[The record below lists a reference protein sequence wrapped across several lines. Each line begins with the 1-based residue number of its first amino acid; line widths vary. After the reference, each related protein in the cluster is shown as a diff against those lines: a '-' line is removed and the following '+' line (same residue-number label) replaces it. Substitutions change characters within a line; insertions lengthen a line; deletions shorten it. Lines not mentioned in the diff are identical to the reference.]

1 MNVEE
6 ICSEARH
13 LSRSKQGEL
22 IGRLLEEFGTSD
34 HDVSDVEVAGRIAE
48 TESGEVPDISHDE
61 LLAGLKHLRRI

>member
-34 HDVSDVEVAGRIAE
+34 HDVSDEGVVRRLAE
-48 TESGEVPDISHDE
+48 TDCGAVGDISHDE
-61 LLAGLKHLRRI
+61 LLVGLQSSSK